1 VSPVPP
7 PYFEPIRKAAEER
20 WHRLENDPDIA
31 GPWRLLFKQVQS
43 PRHVLSEL
51 MQNADDVG
59 AANAV
64 VNIEGGS
71 FSFMH
76 DGTDFTE
83 LNFQSICRFGYSN
96 KREMHTIGFRGIGF
110 KSVFSLGD
118 RVYLL
123 NPTLSVYFDA
133 ARFTL
138 PVWTDAVPRR
148 PGWTE
153 IRIEITDKLRRQEFE
168 ANIREW
174 TQSGVSLLFFRKIRS
189 FRVGNLG
196 VQWQVKGPGP
206 ALRTEWMTRAGV
218 EGRSVLHARSELV
231 AFPPECLE
239 EIRKER
245 QVFESDSIET
255 PPASMK
261 IVPGAKGRLFVIL
274 PTGVETSLPFACNAP
289 FVQDPARL
297 KIKELEI
304 SPTNRWLLER
314 IGQLAA
320 DVLLSW
326 VSNIALP
333 AERRTNAYLL
343 LVQPPVQSDDSA
355 IQISDRVERLVASTM
370 ARSLAGKPFLID
382 SEGVLVAPGLVY
394 AVDPEIQEIWSA
406 QQILA
411 LMGTTRGALL
421 HPSVPKAGRDILI
434 AQGHVQAIDRSQVFQ
449 WLKEQPVPRPVSWGK
464 LARLWAYLAP
474 ELMSPVQKIDAKALA
489 IVPTA
494 GEWLVKAP
502 GVVRPKPGVLLET
515 DEAELLAKH
524 MKLVDE
530 EWITY
535 LDPDA
540 EAVNNEFDPVVI
552 KSRLIAIDV
561 YKRLGSIPQLTKQ
574 GIAAKLAALV
584 PADPHYT
591 LEQCVTLVRMAVE
604 TDAEL
609 PEDFPYFARNGK
621 AQPAR
626 AMCFDPD
633 GFLEEIMPEEW
644 KNESLLHP
652 RIVEFVDSASFRDWT
667 NWLGSS
673 KSALVRFPRPKEL
686 LPPVIKGREKIAA
699 WLEEAGGDT
708 TFPTHRSQ
716 EYRITDCGYDPVVL
730 YHWNAL
736 PSQQMAKIF
745 NSILEIHSDHLEEK
759 LEAFVESLVRIG
771 KWLKVTSADASWL
784 RYFRKVPC
792 LIDSHG
798 VAAKPSE
805 LAWGSPGLSASPRV
819 RRIHPSYEKAK
830 YKNLLVALGVGG
842 ADLLPDPTTV
852 GGVGKFA
859 SARGF
864 QQDPVQTNRFVHP
877 DGHVISNDG
886 DSPFSWRQLDASG
899 KTVLRFQFLD
909 TSGIL
914 GIDISTEEWDQ
925 FQHATPELA
934 YLVEHPISAE
944 PQLIRFRD
952 LESHLESGEWALEST
967 GYRLIRKKFS

>member
-1 VSPVPP
+1 MSPVPP

-59 AANAV
+59 ASNAV
-64 VNIEGGS
+64 VNIENGS

-76 DGTDFTE
+76 DGMDFTE
-83 LNFQSICRFGYSN
+83 LHFQSICRFGYSN

-123 NPTLSVYFDA
+123 TPTLSVYFDA

-138 PVWTDAVPRR
+138 PVWTDAVARR

-174 TQSGVSLLFFRKIRS
+174 TQSGVSLLFFRNIRS

-196 VQWQVKGPGP
+196 IQWQVKGPGP
-206 ALRTEWMTRAGV
+206 ALRTEWMTRSGV
-218 EGRSVLHARSELV
+218 DGRSVLHARSELV
-231 AFPPECLE
+231 PFPSECLD

-255 PPASMK
+255 PPASVE

-274 PTGVETSLPFACNAP
+274 PTGVETGLPFACNAP

-326 VSNIALP
+326 VSNITLP
-333 AERRTNAYLL
+333 AERRTNAYML
-343 LVQPPVQSDDSA
+343 LVQSPAPKEDSA
-355 IQISDRVERLVASTM
+355 TQISDRVERLVASTM
-370 ARSLAGKPFLID
+370 ARTLAGKPFLID
-382 SEGVLVAPGLVY
+382 SEGDLIAPGLVY
-394 AVDPEIQEIWSA
+394 SVDPEIQEIWSS

-411 LMGTTRGALL
+411 LMGATRGALL

-434 AQGHVQAIDRSQVFQ
+434 AMGHVQDIDRAQVFQ
-449 WLKEQPVPRPVSWGK
+449 WLREQPVPRPSSWGK

-474 ELMSPVQKIDAKALA
+474 ELLSTFLKIDAKSLAL
-489 IVPTA
+489 IPTA
-494 GEWLVKAP
+494 GEWLIKPPEAVRP
-502 GVVRPKPGVLLET
+502 RNGVVLET
-515 DEAELLAKH
+515 DEAELLARH
-524 MKLVDE
+524 MKLIDE
-530 EWITY
+530 AWISY
-535 LDPDA
+535 LDP
-540 EAVNNEFDPVVI
+540 ESEENENEFDTGVI
-552 KSRLIAIDV
+552 KTRQIAIDV
-561 YKRLGSIPQLTKQ
+561 QKRLGSIPQLTKQ
-574 GIAAKLAALV
+574 GITVKLAALV
-584 PADPHYT
+584 SADPHYT
-591 LEQCVTLVRMAVE
+591 LEQCATVVRMAVE
-604 TDAEL
+604 TDAQL
-609 PEDFPYFARNGK
+609 PETFIYFTRNGK
-621 AQPAR
+621 ARLAR
-626 AMCFDPD
+626 GLCFDSE
-633 GFLEEIMPEEW
+633 GFLDEVMAEEW
-644 KNESLLHP
+644 KNQSLLHP
-652 RIVEFVDSASFRDWT
+652 RIVEFVDAANHRHWIE
-667 NWLGSS
+667 WLNSP
-673 KSALVRFPRPKEL
+673 KSLMVGFPRPTEL
-686 LPPVIKGREKIAA
+686 HPPIIKGREKINA
-699 WLEEAGGDT
+699 WLEETGGSIE
-708 TFPTHRSQ
+708 FATHRSQ
-716 EYRITDCGYDPVVL
+716 EYRITDHGYESVVL
-730 YHWNAL
+730 YHWNSL
-736 PSQQMAKIF
+736 PSQLLAKVF
-745 NSILEIHSDHLEEK
+745 FTLLELHAEHLVNHLE
-759 LEAFVESLVRIG
+759 AIVESLVRIG
-771 KWLKVTSADASWL
+771 KWSKVSTADASWL

-792 LIDSHG
+792 LLDSQG

-805 LAWGSPGLSASPRV
+805 LVWGSAGASASPMSRRV
-819 RRIHPSYEKAK
+819 HPSLEKAR
-830 YKNLLVALGVGG
+830 YKRVLTALGVPE
-842 ADLLPDPTTV
+842 ADQPSEKPIL
-852 GGVGKFA
+852 GGVGGFA
-859 SARGF
+859 HSMGF
-864 QQDPVQTNRFVHP
+864 QQDPVQPNRFIHP
-877 DGHVISNDG
+877 EGHVISKIG
-886 DSPFSWRQLDASG
+886 QGPFPWRQIDASG
-899 KTVLRFQFLD
+899 ETVLRFQFLNA
-909 TSGIL
+909 SGTR
-914 GIDISTEEWDQ
+914 GIEISPEEWDQ

-952 LESHLESGEWALEST
+952 LESQFQSGEWVLEST